1 MFDKINI
8 LKQKGYYPDTILD
21 IGAHQ
26 GFWTIDMKQIYNN
39 SKYYLFEAND
49 YSELNMFNN
58 DNNVK
63 VYNNIVL
70 NDKIEEI
77 DWYCIKGTG
86 DSMFKEKTK
95 HYINCNSIKRETIDL
110 NTHILKNNLFQES
123 KNILIKIDCQGA
135 EISILK
141 GASSILEK
149 TDFILLEIPLF
160 GQYNDGI
167 PNFLEHIQYMN
178 SIGFIT
184 YDIVESH
191 YINNFNMQLDVVF
204 INKNHE
210 FNKTVNQLLL

>member
-26 GFWTIDMKQIYNN
+26 GFWTIGMKQIYNN

-49 YSELNMFNN
+49 YNELNKFNN

-95 HYINCNSIKRETIDL
+95 HYINCDSIKRETIDL

-184 YDIVESH
+184 YDILESH

>member
-26 GFWTIDMKQIYNN
+26 GFWTIGMKKIYNN

-49 YSELNMFNN
+49 YSELNMFIN

-184 YDIVESH
+184 YDIVENH

>member
-49 YSELNMFNN
+49 YNELNKFNN

>member
-26 GFWTIDMKQIYNN
+26 GFWTIGMKQIYNN

-49 YSELNMFNN
+49 YNELNKFNN

-77 DWYCIKGTG
+77 DWYCINGTG

-184 YDIVESH
+184 YDIVENN

>member
-26 GFWTIDMKQIYNN
+26 GFWTIGMKQIYNN

-49 YSELNMFNN
+49 YNELNKFNN

-95 HYINCNSIKRETIDL
+95 HYINCDSIKRETIDL

-184 YDIVESH
+184 YDIVEIH

>member
-26 GFWTIDMKQIYNN
+26 GFWTICMKQIYNN

-49 YSELNMFNN
+49 YDELNKFNN

-95 HYINCNSIKRETIDL
+95 HYINCDSIKRETIDL

-123 KNILIKIDCQGA
+123 NNILIKIDCQGA

>member
-26 GFWTIDMKQIYNN
+26 GFWTIGMKQIYNN

-49 YSELNMFNN
+49 YNELNKFNN

>member
-26 GFWTIDMKQIYNN
+26 GFWTIGMKQIYNN

-49 YSELNMFNN
+49 YNELNKFNN

-95 HYINCNSIKRETIDL
+95 HYTNCNSIKRETIDL

>member
-26 GFWTIDMKQIYNN
+26 GFWTIGMKQIYNN

-77 DWYCIKGTG
+77 DWYCINGTG

-184 YDIVESH
+184 YDIVENN

>member
-49 YSELNMFNN
+49 YNELNVFNN